1 MSTDTDWQIGQVLKT
16 ATEKQVGFKWS
27 YMAPFLIYLIIT
39 SVIAVLQDA
48 TVGTGEGVAAS
59 LTQVIVNIL
68 VYPLGIGLG
77 LLGIRRAAGKD
88 TPLST
93 LWEPYSQF
101 IPLVVMLV
109 LMGLLIV
116 GGFFLLVLPG
126 IYLAVAYSFA
136 PYLMIEKNMGV
147 WEALETSRKAIT
159 TCWWRYFG
167 LLLIAVLLFIVGT
180 IPLLIGLVWVLPI
193 MAIAIGE
200 VFVATFET
208 ASAEALAQTPT
219 ETSAAGPSL
228 GHKAG
233 V

>member
-1 MSTDTDWQIGQVLKT
+1 M
-16 ATEKQVGFKWS
+16 EKQVGFKWS

-208 ASAEALAQTPT
+208 ASAEGFSTDAD
-219 ETSAAGPSL
+219 
-228 GHKAG
+228 
-233 V
+233 

>member
-147 WEALETSRKAIT
+147 WEALETSLKAIT

-208 ASAEALAQTPT
+208 ASAEGFNTDAD
-219 ETSAAGPSL
+219 
-228 GHKAG
+228 
-233 V
+233 

>member
-16 ATEKQVGFKWS
+16 AMEKQVGFKWS

-39 SVIAVLQDA
+39 SVIAVPQDA

-93 LWEPYSQF
+93 LWEPYGQF

-200 VFVATFET
+200 VFKATFET
-208 ASAEALAQTPT
+208 ASAEGFSTDAD
-219 ETSAAGPSL
+219 
-228 GHKAG
+228 
-233 V
+233 

>member
-16 ATEKQVGFKWS
+16 ATDKQVGFKWS

-159 TCWWRYFG
+159 PCWWRYFG

-208 ASAEALAQTPT
+208 ASAEGFSTDAD
-219 ETSAAGPSL
+219 
-228 GHKAG
+228 
-233 V
+233 

>member
-193 MAIAIGE
+193 MTIAIGE

-208 ASAEALAQTPT
+208 ASAEGFSTDAD
-219 ETSAAGPSL
+219 
-228 GHKAG
+228 
-233 V
+233 

>member
-16 ATEKQVGFKWS
+16 AMEKQVGFKWS

-93 LWEPYSQF
+93 LWEPYSQL
-101 IPLVVMLV
+101 IPLIVMLV

-200 VFVATFET
+200 VFKATFET
-208 ASAEALAQTPT
+208 ASAEGFSTDAD
-219 ETSAAGPSL
+219 
-228 GHKAG
+228 
-233 V
+233 

>member
-16 ATEKQVGFKWS
+16 AMEKQVGFKWS

-48 TVGTGEGVAAS
+48 TVGTGEGVAAT

-93 LWEPYSQF
+93 LWEPYSQL
-101 IPLVVMLV
+101 IPLIVMLV

-136 PYLMIEKNMGV
+136 PYLIVEKNMGV

-159 TCWWRYFG
+159 TYWWRYFG
-167 LLLIAVLLFIVGT
+167 LLLIAVLLCIVGT
-180 IPLLIGLVWVLPI
+180 IPLFIGLIWVLPI
-193 MAIAIGE
+193 LAIAIGE

-208 ASAEALAQTPT
+208 ASAESSRTDAD
-219 ETSAAGPSL
+219 
-228 GHKAG
+228 
-233 V
+233 

>member
-16 ATEKQVGFKWS
+16 AMEKQVGFKWS

-200 VFVATFET
+200 VFEATFET
-208 ASAEALAQTPT
+208 ASAEGFSTDAD
-219 ETSAAGPSL
+219 
-228 GHKAG
+228 
-233 V
+233 

>member
-136 PYLMIEKNMGV
+136 PYLIIEKNMGV

-159 TCWWRYFG
+159 TYWWRYFG
-167 LLLIAVLLFIVGT
+167 LLLITVLLFIVGT

-208 ASAEALAQTPT
+208 ASAESFST
-219 ETSAAGPSL
+219 EAD
-228 GHKAG
+228 
-233 V
+233 

>member
-16 ATEKQVGFKWS
+16 AMEKQVGFKWS
-27 YMAPFLIYLIIT
+27 YIAPFLIYLVIT
-39 SVIAVLQDA
+39 SIIAALQDA
-48 TVGTGEGVAAS
+48 TVGTGESVAAS

-208 ASAEALAQTPT
+208 ASAEGFSTDAD
-219 ETSAAGPSL
+219 
-228 GHKAG
+228 
-233 V
+233 

>member
-208 ASAEALAQTPT
+208 ASAEGFNTDAD
-219 ETSAAGPSL
+219 
-228 GHKAG
+228 
-233 V
+233 

>member
-16 ATEKQVGFKWS
+16 AMEKQVGFKWS
-27 YMAPFLIYLIIT
+27 FIAPFLIYLVIT
-39 SVIAVLQDA
+39 SIIAALQDA

-59 LTQVIVNIL
+59 LTQIIVNIL
-68 VYPLGIGLG
+68 VYPLGMGLG

-93 LWEPYSQF
+93 LWESYSQF
-101 IPLVVMLV
+101 IPLAVMLV

-136 PYLMIEKNMGV
+136 PYLIIEKNMGV

-159 TCWWRYFG
+159 TYWWRYFG
-167 LLLIAVLLFIVGT
+167 LLLITVLLFIVGT

-208 ASAEALAQTPT
+208 ASAESFST
-219 ETSAAGPSL
+219 EAD
-228 GHKAG
+228 
-233 V
+233 

>member
-16 ATEKQVGFKWS
+16 AMEKQVGFKWS

-159 TCWWRYFG
+159 PCWWRYFG

-200 VFVATFET
+200 VFKATFET
-208 ASAEALAQTPT
+208 ASAEGFNTDAD
-219 ETSAAGPSL
+219 
-228 GHKAG
+228 
-233 V
+233 

>member
-1 MSTDTDWQIGQVLKT
+1 M
-16 ATEKQVGFKWS
+16 EKQVGFKWS

-200 VFVATFET
+200 VFKATFET
-208 ASAEALAQTPT
+208 ASAEGFSTDAD
-219 ETSAAGPSL
+219 
-228 GHKAG
+228 
-233 V
+233 

>member
-39 SVIAVLQDA
+39 SVIAVLQDD

-208 ASAEALAQTPT
+208 ASAESFST
-219 ETSAAGPSL
+219 EAD
-228 GHKAG
+228 
-233 V
+233 

>member
-16 ATEKQVGFKWS
+16 AMEKQVGFKWS

-93 LWEPYSQF
+93 LWEPYSQL
-101 IPLVVMLV
+101 IPLIVMLV

-200 VFVATFET
+200 VFEATFET
-208 ASAEALAQTPT
+208 ASAEGFSTDAD
-219 ETSAAGPSL
+219 
-228 GHKAG
+228 
-233 V
+233 

>member
-16 ATEKQVGFKWS
+16 AMEKQVGFKWS

-93 LWEPYSQF
+93 LWDPYSQF

-159 TCWWRYFG
+159 PCWWRYFG

-200 VFVATFET
+200 VFKATFET
-208 ASAEALAQTPT
+208 ASVEGFSTDAD
-219 ETSAAGPSL
+219 
-228 GHKAG
+228 
-233 V
+233 

>member
-16 ATEKQVGFKWS
+16 AMEKQVGFKWS

-200 VFVATFET
+200 VFKATFET
-208 ASAEALAQTPT
+208 ASAKGFSTDAD
-219 ETSAAGPSL
+219 
-228 GHKAG
+228 
-233 V
+233 

>member
-16 ATEKQVGFKWS
+16 AMEKQVGFKWS
-27 YMAPFLIYLIIT
+27 FIAPFLIYLVIT
-39 SVIAVLQDA
+39 SIIAALQDA

-59 LTQVIVNIL
+59 LTQIIVNIL
-68 VYPLGIGLG
+68 VYPLGMGLG

-93 LWEPYSQF
+93 LWESYSQF
-101 IPLVVMLV
+101 IPLAVMLV

-159 TCWWRYFG
+159 TYWWRYFG
-167 LLLIAVLLFIVGT
+167 LLLITVLLFIVGT

-208 ASAEALAQTPT
+208 ASAEGSSTDAD
-219 ETSAAGPSL
+219 
-228 GHKAG
+228 
-233 V
+233 

>member
-16 ATEKQVGFKWS
+16 AMEKQVGFKWS

-159 TCWWRYFG
+159 TYWWRYFG
-167 LLLIAVLLFIVGT
+167 LLLITVLLFIVGT

-208 ASAEALAQTPT
+208 ASAEGFST
-219 ETSAAGPSL
+219 EAD
-228 GHKAG
+228 
-233 V
+233 